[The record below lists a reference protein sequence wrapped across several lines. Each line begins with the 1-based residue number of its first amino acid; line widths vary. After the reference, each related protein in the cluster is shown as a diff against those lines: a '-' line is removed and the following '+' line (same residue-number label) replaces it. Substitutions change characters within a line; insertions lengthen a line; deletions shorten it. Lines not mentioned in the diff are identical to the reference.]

1 MLKITYLEDG
11 IYVEYLSKTV
21 ETWKAARTIF
31 SLRAAVSI
39 YLESSTACLILQI
52 DLPHLTSL
60 TKLAEEE
67 LIDII
72 LCDEEYV
79 ELSLLGTWVSQSKDS
94 EEGTFVCDLGH
105 ENENLLYKL
114 WQESQI
120 GTSVVSE

>member
-11 IYVEYLSKTV
+11 IHLEYLPESTEV
-21 ETWKAARTIF
+21 WKAGRTIV

-39 YLESSTACLILQI
+39 YMESSTACLIFPMNIPYLK
-52 DLPHLTSL
+52 SL
-60 TKLAEEE
+60 TKLVGEE

-72 LCDEEYV
+72 PCDEEYV
-79 ELSLLGTWVSQSKDS
+79 EISLLGTWISKSKDS

-105 ENENLLYKL
+105 DNENLLYKL